1 MSKPSVSISKICGEK
16 YKLFGAKEEKDEK
29 IGGRRGKYVGFER
42 RDSGVIEGFK
52 GERREGCG
60 GIKEIKENKEEIK

>member
-1 MSKPSVSISKICGEK
+1 MCGEK
-16 YKLFGAKEEKDEK
+16 YKLFGAKGEEDGK
-29 IGGRRGKYVGFER
+29 IEVRRGEYDGFER
-42 RDSGVIEGFK
+42 GDSEVIEGFK